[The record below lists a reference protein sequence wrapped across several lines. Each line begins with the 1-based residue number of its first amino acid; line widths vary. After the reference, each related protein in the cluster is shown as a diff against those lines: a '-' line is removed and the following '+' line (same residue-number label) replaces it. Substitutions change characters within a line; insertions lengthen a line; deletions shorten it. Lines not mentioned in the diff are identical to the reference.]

1 MTRPTLIDAHVHADG
16 LTDPDLELMARFGV
30 EQVLVCAHDGAI
42 DRRAPTAAGW
52 LAHFDRLLDVEGPRL
67 RRHGLWPVFAVG
79 VHPAHAPWRGL
90 EELFHR
96 LPAYLSHPAVV
107 ALGTLGLKT
116 VDDRERWVLG
126 RQLEMARDLRR
137 PVVVAPPPIRPMQ
150 ALRPLVSLV
159 KQYEL
164 PPHRVLVEHVTA
176 RMLPLLRACGFS
188 IALEPSPGRLPAEEI
203 VALVQR
209 YGPERFL
216 LTSHAGEG
224 AADVLAVPQMVSRL
238 IDAGLSPEVIDRVAR
253 QNALRFVGREAPV
266 RRVRTA

>member
-1 MTRPTLIDAHVHADG
+1 MKRSTHIDAHVHADG
-16 LTDPDLELMARFGV
+16 LSDADLELMARFGV

-42 DRRAPTAAGW
+42 DRRAPSAAGW
-52 LAHFDRLLDVEGPRL
+52 LAHFDRLLTVEGPRL
-67 RRHGLWPVFAVG
+67 RRHGLWPVFALG

-90 EELFHR
+90 EELLHR

-116 VDDRERWVLG
+116 GDDRERWVLG
-126 RQLEMARDLRR
+126 RQLELARDLRR
-137 PVVVAPPPIRPMQ
+137 PVVIASSPLRPMQ
-150 ALRPLVSLV
+150 GLKPLVALV
-159 KQYEL
+159 KQYDL
-164 PPHRVLVEHVTA
+164 PPHRVLIEHVTP

-188 IALEPSPGRLPAEEI
+188 IALEASPGRLPAEEI
-203 VALVQR
+203 VALIRR

-224 AADVLAVPQMVSRL
+224 AADVLAVPQLVSSL
-238 IDAGLSPEVIDRVAR
+238 LDAGLSAQVIERVAR
-253 QNALRFVGREAPV
+253 HNALRFVGRDEPA